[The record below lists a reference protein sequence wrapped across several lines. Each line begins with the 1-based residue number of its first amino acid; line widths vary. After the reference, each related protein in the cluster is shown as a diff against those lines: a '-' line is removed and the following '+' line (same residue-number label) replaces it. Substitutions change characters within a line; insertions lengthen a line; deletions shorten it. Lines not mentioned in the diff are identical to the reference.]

1 MDLERIR
8 KDFPLYSGGE
18 KEVIY
23 FDNACQTLRPRA
35 VIQAM
40 DEYYSNYPACGGR
53 SVHRMATTVSI
64 KVEEAR
70 ERIGNFLGAPPSDN
84 IVITKN
90 CTEAINLVA
99 KGLDLKRGDV
109 VLTSDVE
116 HNSNHIPWMQ
126 VQKTKGIRRRFLS
139 TPSSGEFN
147 IEAYK
152 SLMTKEVKVVSLA
165 QTNNV
170 TGASIPAKEVVEIAH
185 DNGTICLLDGAQ
197 AAPHRPVNIKK
208 LDVDLYAISLHKML
222 GPSGVGALY
231 GKNEI
236 LKNMEPLVTGGG
248 AVNLTDLDHA
258 EFLPPPERFEGG
270 LLNYAGVIGSKAALD
285 YLGRI
290 GMDSVEEQTRLVNS
304 RITEGLASM
313 ERVEILAP
321 LDPAKRGSILP
332 FNIKGMSSHDVA
344 MILDE
349 VASAMIRSGMHC
361 AHPYFQSRMIDG
373 CARASFYFYNTIE
386 EADRFVKA
394 VEKVSSAFSM

>member
-1 MDLERIR
+1 MDVERIR
-8 KDFPLYSGGE
+8 KDFPLYSSEE
-18 KEVIY
+18 KDVIY
-23 FDNACQTLRPRA
+23 FDNACQTLRPRT
-35 VIQAM
+35 VMQAM

-70 ERIGNFLGAPPSDN
+70 ERIGSFLGAPPSDS

-99 KGLDLKRGDV
+99 KGLELKRGDV

-126 VQKTKGIRRRFLS
+126 VQKAKGIRRRFLS
-139 TPSSGEFN
+139 TPSSGEFD

-152 SLMTKEVKVVSLA
+152 SLVTKEVKVVSLA

-170 TGASIPAKEVVEIAH
+170 TGASIPAREVVEIAH
-185 DNGTICLLDGAQ
+185 DSGAICMLDGAQ
-197 AAPHRPVNIKK
+197 AAPHRPVDIKK

-236 LKNMEPLVTGGG
+236 LKKMDPLVTGGG
-248 AVNLTDLDHA
+248 AVSLTDLDHA

-285 YLGRI
+285 YLGGI
-290 GMDSVEEQTRLVNS
+290 GMESVEEQTRLVNN
-304 RITEGLASM
+304 RVTKGLVSIDK
-313 ERVEILAP
+313 VEILAP

-332 FNIKGMSSHDVA
+332 FNIVGMSSHDVA

-349 VASAMIRSGMHC
+349 VASALIRSGMHC
-361 AHPYFQSRMIDG
+361 AHPYFQSRKIDG
-373 CARASFYFYNTIE
+373 CARASFYFYNTID

-394 VEKVSSAFSM
+394 VEKVASTFSM

>member
-1 MDLERIR
+1 MDVDRIR
-8 KDFPLYSGGE
+8 KDFPLYSDGG

-23 FDNACQTLRPRA
+23 FDNACQTLRPRT
-35 VIQAM
+35 VMQAM
-40 DEYYSNYPACGGR
+40 DEYYSDYPACGGR

-70 ERIGNFLGAPPSDN
+70 ERIDSFLGAPSSDS

-99 KGLDLKRGDV
+99 KGMELKPGDV
-109 VLTSDVE
+109 VLTSDIE

-126 VQKTKGIRRRFLS
+126 VQKAKGIRRRFLS
-139 TPSSGEFN
+139 TPRSGEFD
-147 IEAYK
+147 IESYK
-152 SLMTKEVKVVSLA
+152 SLVTKEVKIVSLA

-185 DNGTICLLDGAQ
+185 DAGAICMLDGAQ
-197 AAPHRPVNIKK
+197 AAPHRPVDIKK

-236 LKNMEPLVTGGG
+236 LKRMDPLVTGGG
-248 AVNLTDLDHA
+248 AVSLTDLDHA

-285 YLGRI
+285 YLAEI
-290 GMDSVEEQTRLVNS
+290 GME
-304 RITEGLASM
+304 
-313 ERVEILAP
+313 
-321 LDPAKRGSILP
+321 
-332 FNIKGMSSHDVA
+332 NI
-344 MILDE
+344 
-349 VASAMIRSGMHC
+349 
-361 AHPYFQSRMIDG
+361 
-373 CARASFYFYNTIE
+373 
-386 EADRFVKA
+386 
-394 VEKVSSAFSM
+394 